1 MDLIRIA
8 LLRSLATLGRGKIL
22 WEMFWPLLAAGL
34 VWIAALA
41 LAWEPL
47 TAWLA
52 GWFDA
57 SPEGAQAGMLAM
69 AGFFALKVLL
79 VLGVLPLMYVT
90 LLVIVGI
97 WVMPRV
103 VALVGREEYAD
114 LERRHGGSVMRS
126 LWNTLGAS
134 GLFLVGFLVSL
145 IFWWIPGA
153 ALVLPWLLTAWLNKR
168 TFSYDCLM
176 EHADAEELRALE
188 AREGGTFFWLGAI
201 GAALAYVPLLNL
213 FAPAL
218 TGLLFVHAGLE
229 ALRRL
234 RLERGAWIVEA
245 DVATSH
251 SAYHRLPKEKP

>member
-79 VLGVLPLMYVT
+79 VLGVLFARS
-90 LLVIVGI
+90 
-97 WVMPRV
+97 WVASHPPKDDP
-103 VALVGREEYAD
+103 GDYGD
-114 LERRHGGSVMRS
+114 GG
-126 LWNTLGAS
+126 L
-134 GLFLVGFLVSL
+134 
-145 IFWWIPGA
+145 
-153 ALVLPWLLTAWLNKR
+153 
-168 TFSYDCLM
+168 
-176 EHADAEELRALE
+176 
-188 AREGGTFFWLGAI
+188 
-201 GAALAYVPLLNL
+201 
-213 FAPAL
+213 
-218 TGLLFVHAGLE
+218 
-229 ALRRL
+229 
-234 RLERGAWIVEA
+234 
-245 DVATSH
+245 
-251 SAYHRLPKEKP
+251 

>member
-57 SPEGAQAGMLAM
+57 SPDGAQAGMLAM

-234 RLERGAWIVEA
+234 RLERGAWIVEM
-245 DVATSH
+245 D
-251 SAYHRLPKEKP
+251 LPKGKR

>member
-41 LAWEPL
+41 LTWEPL

-234 RLERGAWIVEA
+234 RLERGAWIVEM
-245 DVATSH
+245 D
-251 SAYHRLPKEKP
+251 LPKGKR

>member
-8 LLRSLATLGRGKIL
+8 LLRSLATLGRVKIL

-57 SPEGAQAGMLAM
+57 SPDGAQAGMLAM

-234 RLERGAWIVEA
+234 RLERGAWIVEM
-245 DVATSH
+245 D
-251 SAYHRLPKEKP
+251 LPKGKR

>member
-234 RLERGAWIVEA
+234 RLERGAWIVEM
-245 DVATSH
+245 D
-251 SAYHRLPKEKP
+251 LPKGKR

>member
-176 EHADAEELRALE
+176 EHADTEELQALE

-234 RLERGAWIVEA
+234 RLERGAWIVEM
-245 DVATSH
+245 D
-251 SAYHRLPKEKP
+251 LPKGKR

>member
-251 SAYHRLPKEKP
+251 SAYHRLPKEKL

>member
-52 GWFDA
+52 DWFDA

-103 VALVGREEYAD
+103 VALVGSEEYAD